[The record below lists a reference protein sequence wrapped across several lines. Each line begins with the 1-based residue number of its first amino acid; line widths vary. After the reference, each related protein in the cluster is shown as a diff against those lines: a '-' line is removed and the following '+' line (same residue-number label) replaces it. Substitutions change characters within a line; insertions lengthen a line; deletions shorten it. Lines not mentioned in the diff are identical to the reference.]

1 MTRARWG
8 LVLVLILAVAG
19 GASCGKQETPA
30 VAGGDSTGAGAAG
43 STAVAASTPEA
54 GQPAAAPDTLML
66 FTYAQRRGMR
76 IFRHY
81 CVVCHG
87 EEGAG
92 DGFNAYNLDPAPR
105 DLTDPK
111 YQNAISDETL
121 TEVVTQGGRGMN
133 KSILMPA
140 YGKTLSKEQISDL
153 VAFIRTLSAGG
164 DTASEAGGS

>member
-1 MTRARWG
+1 MTRAWWG
-8 LVLVLILAVAG
+8 SVLVLILAVAG
-19 GASCGKQETPA
+19 GASCGKRETST
-30 VAGGDSTGAGAAG
+30 VAGADSTGAGAAG
-43 STAVAASTPEA
+43 STGVAAPTPGA
-54 GQPAAAPDTLML
+54 GQAAAAPDTLML

-121 TEVVTQGGRGMN
+121 EEVVTQGGRGMN

-140 YGKTLSKEQISDL
+140 YGNTLSKEQISDL
-153 VAFIRTLSAGG
+153 VAFIRTLSAGV
-164 DTASEAGGS
+164 DTANGEGGS